1 MLNFAPIHWL
11 IWISSFESIKC
22 LKGSPVSLAVVN
34 RDTNLNPDYL
44 KEITGE
50 TTTENPNPDDITLG
64 SGPQEPEEE
73 NRDTSKTIII
83 IVGVMIVFILL
94 TIFNHVIVPKVNLCN
109 VKYNY
114 SEIMSSSLISI
125 LTCSTV
131 KYRHCHIP
139 SFLCGFW
146 FN

>member
-83 IVGVMIVFILL
+83 VVGVMIVFILL
-94 TIFNHVIVPKVNLCN
+94 TIFNHVIVPKVNC
-109 VKYNY
+109 V
-114 SEIMSSSLISI
+114 M
-125 LTCSTV
+125 
-131 KYRHCHIP
+131 
-139 SFLCGFW
+139 
-146 FN
+146 